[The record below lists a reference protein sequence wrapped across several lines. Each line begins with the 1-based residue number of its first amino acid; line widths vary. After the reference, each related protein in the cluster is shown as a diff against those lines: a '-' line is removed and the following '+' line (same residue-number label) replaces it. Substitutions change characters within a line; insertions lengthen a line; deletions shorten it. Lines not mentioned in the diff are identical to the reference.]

1 MGKRSQLKA
10 YLNSRASAEAS
21 PPQDKDCRPV
31 PVTLL
36 SDAAAIES
44 EHVFDVYEKIAPHF
58 SKTRYKMWP
67 EVANFLNS
75 LAENSLVLDA
85 GCGNG
90 KNLTNA
96 KLAMI
101 GSDRAQAF
109 CHLASQETGRDSFCS
124 DISKDT
130 GLSFRPGIFD
140 AVISIAVIHH
150 IPSLAGRVAALRQ
163 ISRCLRPGGR
173 ALIYVWAMEQE
184 EGSVG
189 ARKFESQDV
198 FVPWHFQT
206 KYAEESGTE
215 KLEQM
220 HRYYHVFTRSEF
232 ESLLEEVRPW
242 VEVKRIY
249 FDSNNWSAEL
259 IRTPLAW
266 DAIVSKKSSFA
277 FKLIVGIAALLLV
290 IRFSTR
296 R

>member
-31 PVTLL
+31 PINIL
-36 SDAAAIES
+36 SDSAAIES

-67 EVANFLNS
+67 EVSRFLES

-90 KNLTNA
+90 KNLTNP

-101 GSDRAQAF
+101 GSDRALAF
-109 CHLASQETGRDSFCS
+109 CKLASEETGRDSFCS

-130 GLSFRPGIFD
+130 GLSFRAGVFD

-150 IPSLAGRVAALRQ
+150 IPSLAGRIAALRQ
-163 ISRCLRPGGR
+163 ISRSLKAGGR
-173 ALIYVWAMEQE
+173 ALVYVWAMEQE

-189 ARKFESQDV
+189 ARKFASQDV

-206 KYAEESGTE
+206 KYSEEGSTE

-232 ESLLEEVRPW
+232 ESLLDEVKPW
-242 VEVKRIY
+242 LVVKRIY
-249 FDSNNWSAEL
+249 FDSNNWSTEL
-259 IRTPLAW
+259 VRTDLAW
-266 DAIVSKKSSFA
+266 DADVQSTIPLSW
-277 FKLIVGIAALLLV
+277 KLIVGFAALLLV
-290 IRFSTR
+290 FRLR
-296 R
+296 N